1 VQHLT
6 RLERGTPLIT
16 RREFVVS
23 AGALV
28 ATAAL
33 FSSALPAFAQ
43 SQEELMRPGPL
54 PDLVLGK
61 ADAPVTIIEYA
72 SMTCPHCANFHKT
85 TYPALKEKYIDTGK
99 VRFIFREFPLD
110 ELAVAASMLARC
122 SAKGGSGEKAIAL
135 IDVLFASQDKWAVR
149 DPLPALL
156 QISKQAGF
164 TQATFDECLK
174 DQKLYN
180 DILAMRE
187 RGSKEYKVESTPT
200 LFVNGKMQKGGASI
214 EELDKLIAPNLKS

>member
-1 VQHLT
+1 L
-6 RLERGTPLIT
+6 RIT

-23 AGALV
+23 ASAVLATGAL
-28 ATAAL
+28 L
-33 FSSALPAFAQ
+33 GSAPLAWAQ
-43 SQEELMRPGPL
+43 GPSVEELMRPGPL

-85 TYPALKEKYIDTGK
+85 TYPALKTKYIDTGK

-110 ELAVAASMLARC
+110 DLAAAASMLARC
-122 SAKGGSGEKAIAL
+122 AGPDKAMTL
-135 IDVLFASQDKWAVR
+135 IDVLFASQDKWAGVR
-149 DPLPALL
+149 EPIPPLL
-156 QISKQAGF
+156 QIAKQAGF
-164 TQATFDECLK
+164 TQASFDECLK

-180 DILAMRE
+180 NILAVRE
-187 RGSKEYKVESTPT
+187 RGSKEFKVESTPT

-214 EELDKLIAPNLKS
+214 EELEKLIQPLLKS

>member
-1 VQHLT
+1 M
-6 RLERGTPLIT
+6 RIT

-23 AGALV
+23 TSALV
-28 ATAAL
+28 AAGVL
-33 FSSALPAFAQ
+33 GSASVAFAQ
-43 SQEELMRPGPL
+43 GPSAEELLRPGPL

-85 TYPALKEKYIDTGK
+85 TYPALKTEYIDTGK

-122 SAKGGSGEKAIAL
+122 AGGEKSIAM

-149 DPLPALL
+149 QPIPVLM
-156 QISKQAGF
+156 QIAKQAGF
-164 TQATFDECLK
+164 TEKTFDECLK
-174 DQKLYN
+174 DQNLYN
-180 DILAMRE
+180 NIMAMRE
-187 RGSKEYKVESTPT
+187 RGTKDYKVESTPT
-200 LFVNGKMQKGGASI
+200 LFVNGKAIKGGASI
-214 EELDKLIAPNLKS
+214 DELKKVIDPLLKS

>member
-1 VQHLT
+1 L
-6 RLERGTPLIT
+6 RIT

-23 AGALV
+23 AGALAAS
-28 ATAAL
+28 ATL
-33 FSSALPAFAQ
+33 FGSAPFAFAQ
-43 SQEELMRPGPL
+43 GTTQEELMRPGPL
-54 PDLVLGK
+54 PDLVQGK

-72 SMTCPHCANFHKT
+72 SMTCPHCAAFHKG
-85 TYPALKEKYIDTGK
+85 TYPALKTKYIETGK

-110 ELAVAASMLARC
+110 DLAVAASMLARC
-122 SAKGGSGEKAIAL
+122 AGGEKTMAL

-156 QISKQAGF
+156 QIAKQAGF
-164 TQATFDECLK
+164 TQASFDECLK

-180 DILAMRE
+180 NILAMRE

-200 LFVNGKMQKGGASI
+200 LFINGKMQKGGVSI
-214 EELDKLIAPNLKS
+214 EELAKLVDPLLPKS

>member
-1 VQHLT
+1 M
-6 RLERGTPLIT
+6 RIT

-23 AGALV
+23 ASALV
-28 ATAAL
+28 AAASFL
-33 FSSALPAFAQ
+33 ASAPLALAQ
-43 SQEELMRPGPL
+43 TVEELMRPGPL

-85 TYPALKEKYIDTGK
+85 TYAALKTKYIDTGK

-122 SAKGGSGEKAIAL
+122 AGKDDSGKAMAL
-135 IDVLFASQDKWAVR
+135 IDVLFASQDKWATRNPV
-149 DPLPALL
+149 PLL
-156 QISKQAGF
+156 QQIGKQAGV
-164 TQATFDECLK
+164 TEKAFDECLK

-180 DILAMRE
+180 DIMAVRE

-200 LFVNGKMQKGGASI
+200 LFVNGKMQKGGATI
-214 EELDKLIAPNLKS
+214 EELDKIIAPLLPKS